1 MLDVGIDLERL
12 RSLNS
17 GLGQFCLHLST
28 HLLQQKHPGMRLHY
42 YYPQAYAEGFD
53 TVSRPVGF
61 FDKLLGVNNK
71 ALQLFHCTHQDS
83 HLFPKRTPT
92 ILTIHDLNF
101 LEKYKNP
108 GKRQIKLRAL
118 QQKIDRAKG
127 LTFISNFTEQL
138 VRQHLNI
145 PKIPA
150 RVIYNGNC
158 LNASVTPVK
167 PAKIPTGEF
176 IFSIG
181 IINPKKNFHVL
192 LPLVKETGL
201 PLVIAG
207 NKSNAY
213 AGEII
218 DQAHNMGIADKVI
231 LTGPVSDAEK
241 LWLYRHCKAF
251 VFPSLSEGFGLPV
264 IEAMSVGKP
273 VFLSNK
279 TSLPEVGGALA
290 FYWSS
295 FDPAQMLTVF
305 NEGLT
310 AFEQDTSRQSAS
322 IAWAG
327 QFSWERT
334 AQQYLEFYSEVYNAL

>member
-12 RSLNS
+12 RNVNS

-28 HLLQQKHPGMRLHY
+28 HLLRQKHPGMRLHY

-83 HLFPKRTPT
+83 HLFPSRTPT

-101 LEKYKNP
+101 LEKYNNT
-108 GKRQIKLRAL
+108 GKQQIKLRAL
-118 QQKIDRAKG
+118 QKKIDRAAG
-127 LTFISNFTEQL
+127 LSFISNFTEQL
-138 VRQHLNI
+138 VRQHLSI
-145 PKIPA
+145 PKIPT

-158 LNASVTPVK
+158 LNRAVEPMK
-167 PAKIPTGEF
+167 PATVHTGEF
-176 IFSIG
+176 MFSIG

-192 LPLVKETGL
+192 LPLVKETGM

-207 NKSNAY
+207 NRLNAY
-213 AGEII
+213 ADKII
-218 DQAHNMGIADKVI
+218 EQARAMGIADKVI

-241 LWLYRHCKAF
+241 LWLYRHCRAF

-279 TSLPEVGGALA
+279 TSLPEVGGDLA
-290 FYWSS
+290 FYWDT
-295 FDPAQMLTVF
+295 FEPAQMLSVF
-305 NEGLT
+305 NKGLK
-310 AFEQDTSRQSAS
+310 AFEQDASRQDTAV
-322 IAWAG
+322 AWAG

-334 AQQYLEFYSEVYNAL
+334 AQQYLEFYSEVYSVL

>member
-12 RSLNS
+12 RNVNS

-42 YYPQAYAEGFD
+42 YYPQTYAEGFD

-83 HLFPKRTPT
+83 HLFPKRIPT
-92 ILTIHDLNF
+92 VLTIHDLNF

-108 GKRQIKLRAL
+108 GKRQIKLKAL
-118 QQKIDRAKG
+118 QKKIDRAAG
-127 LTFISNFTEQL
+127 LTFISNYTEQL
-138 VRQHLNI
+138 VRQHLSI
-145 PKIPA
+145 PRIPTK
-150 RVIYNGNC
+150 VIYNGNC
-158 LNASVTPVK
+158 LNTTLE
-167 PAKIPTGEF
+167 PAKPTNIGSREF
-176 IFSIG
+176 VFSIG
-181 IINPKKNFHVL
+181 IISAKKNFHVL
-192 LPLVKETGL
+192 LPLVKETGTA
-201 PLVIAG
+201 LVIAG

-213 AGEII
+213 AGHILE
-218 DQAHNMGIADKVI
+218 QARSMGIGDQVI

-273 VFLSNK
+273 VFLSSK
-279 TSLPEVGGALA
+279 TSLPEVGGKLA
-290 FYWSS
+290 FYWDS
-295 FDPAQMLTVF
+295 FEPAHMLAVF
-305 NEGLT
+305 NEGMR
-310 AFEQDTSRQSAS
+310 AFDRDMARPATSVE
-322 IAWAG
+322 WAG
-327 QFSWERT
+327 QFSWDRT
-334 AQQYLEFYSEVYNAL
+334 AQQYLDFYSEIYSTL